1 MVRSLLFLCTLLLW
15 CACAPSRQ
23 SSGSKPKP
31 PAPVERVRADTLR
44 PQPKP
49 PEPPS
54 PGNQPPAKTG
64 EAPSRRDTTSEPYRV
79 ALLLPFFSEQ
89 FDPAQPAIPD
99 KARQALQFLAG
110 AQIALQKTPVRL
122 AVEVVESPTDEAA
135 FQTLLE
141 SGKLDRAQIVIG
153 PLRSSRVELLAA
165 KTRAARQILLSPT
178 VPVSGLTTE
187 NPGFIQLNPS
197 LRAHCAALI
206 RHARANL
213 PPDQIV
219 LVCKQ
224 KEIDRLPYCQDANAA
239 LGGARLRELVLP
251 DEGAAWKSVNLAD
264 FLKKGKKTAFVVPSW
279 ASQDFIMSFF
289 IELLRVQGA
298 EEVAV
303 YGMPQWENFEQI
315 EPEYLR
321 QLNVHISSATWV
333 DHAQEDTREFETLFL
348 QQSGTLPDDY
358 AFHGYQ
364 AVKFAADMLARY
376 GLDFPERLPGV
387 AYPGLRGKMFFEKI
401 RSEKKA
407 ETADDAWDYLENTA
421 VQILKFEQY
430 GFRAVH

>member
-1 MVRSLLFLCTLLLW
+1 MARLLLFFCALLLW
-15 CACAPSRQ
+15 CACALSRQ
-23 SSGSKPKP
+23 SSGSKSKP

-44 PQPKP
+44 PQPRSP
-49 PEPPS
+49 QPPS
-54 PGNQPPAKTG
+54 PSTPPAKTG
-64 EAPSRRDTTSEPYRV
+64 EAPSRRDTFGGPYRM

-89 FDPAQPAIPD
+89 FNPAQPAIPD

-122 AVEVVESPTDEAA
+122 AIEVVESPTDDAA
-135 FQTLLE
+135 FQTLLV
-141 SGKLDRAQIVIG
+141 SGRLDRAQIIVG
-153 PLRSSRVELLAA
+153 PMRSSRVELVAA
-165 KTRAARQILLSPT
+165 KTRAGRQILLSPT

-206 RHARANL
+206 RYARAHL

-224 KEIDRLPYCQDANAA
+224 KETDRLPYCQEANAA

-251 DEGAAWKSVNLAD
+251 DEGAAWKSANMAD

-289 IELLRVQGA
+289 IELLRVKGA
-298 EEVAV
+298 EEVEV

-321 QLNVHISSATWV
+321 QLNVHISSSTWV
-333 DHAQEDTREFETLFL
+333 DHARADTQEFETLFL

-376 GLDFPERLPGV
+376 GLDFPERLPDI

-401 RSEKKA
+401 RSEKNT
-407 ETADDAWDYLENTA
+407 ETAGEVWDYLENTA

-430 GFRAVH
+430 GFRTVH